1 MQFGDVIKKIRLD
14 KNMSQSELA
23 KGIMGRSHLSE
34 LENNKHYPSYD
45 KLILLLN
52 RLYVSY
58 DEFIFLLNDESLPSD
73 RVLFNKLII
82 ATKQVDICDLQKIY
96 YESNIFYEK
105 TGETRYYHMCLI
117 SKAFV
122 QLKKNSGMIDTAIKQ
137 KLQPIKEFLF
147 SKKSWYLYELE
158 LANICFFSFS
168 MEEAFSLKRIISRKI
183 QDYNFLIEVKNAQQ
197 QLFLNLST
205 LCIENERYEEGR
217 KFAEKAVSLSNN
229 YLMVYENII
238 SSINLGLCQIL
249 SDKKQVTYEIKYFI
263 NLLRDIGYIDKY
275 EYYLNLL
282 ERYDVTL
289 YSK

>member
-1 MQFGDVIKKIRLD
+1 M
-14 KNMSQSELA
+14 
-23 KGIMGRSHLSE
+23 
-34 LENNKHYPSYD
+34 
-45 KLILLLN
+45 
-52 RLYVSY
+52 
-58 DEFIFLLNDESLPSD
+58 
-73 RVLFNKLII
+73 
-82 ATKQVDICDLQKIY
+82 
-96 YESNIFYEK
+96 
-105 TGETRYYHMCLI
+105 
-117 SKAFV
+117 
-122 QLKKNSGMIDTAIKQ
+122 
-137 KLQPIKEFLF
+137 
-147 SKKSWYLYELE
+147 
-158 LANICFFSFS
+158 
-168 MEEAFSLKRIISRKI
+168 KRTISRKI